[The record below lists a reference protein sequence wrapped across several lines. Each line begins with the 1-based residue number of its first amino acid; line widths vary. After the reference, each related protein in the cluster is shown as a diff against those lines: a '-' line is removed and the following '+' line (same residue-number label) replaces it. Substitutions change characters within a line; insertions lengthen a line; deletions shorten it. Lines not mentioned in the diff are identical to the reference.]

1 MHLLVEI
8 GLELQLQKQSFEA
21 DEIVQTKALLNE
33 TKLFIT
39 VGSIVRIMEKM
50 ILNGEYK
57 GSRFR

>member
-8 GLELQLQKQSFEA
+8 GLELQLQKQRFEA